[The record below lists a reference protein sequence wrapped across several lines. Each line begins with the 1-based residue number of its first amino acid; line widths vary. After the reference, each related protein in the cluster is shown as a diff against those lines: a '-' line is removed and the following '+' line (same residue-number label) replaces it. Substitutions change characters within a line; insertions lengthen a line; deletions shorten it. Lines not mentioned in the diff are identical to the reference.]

1 MEFGLM
7 DRVLMLRVQA
17 QGCGAEVL
25 LNDIPVGRTA
35 PQGGTLCLPVHEY
48 LLAGSN
54 EICMVID
61 PPSATSARLTTSP
74 RVADGV
80 VGASLRLLLPR
91 LGQLGSDMHARTLV
105 ELDWAAADGEVYKV
119 PHLVS
124 VVASLPIKFPRWR
137 WLEAPAI
144 DSSQAIKPVAAAY
157 LQDIAVG
164 LACGDVDIFIA
175 ASRLR
180 LEEIA
185 LAYQQPVADV
195 TGRLRSRLQ
204 LLHATK
210 AMKMLIPEESDLVLR
225 PCANGRLL
233 ECLSPGGQPVLRTA
247 GSADGS
253 STAWPVRIAV
263 VNGQCHILR

>member
-1 MEFGLM
+1 M
-7 DRVLMLRVQA
+7 DRVLMLRMQA
-17 QGCGAEVL
+17 HGCGAEVL
-25 LNDIPVGRTA
+25 LNDIPVGRISA
-35 PQGGTLCLPVHEY
+35 AGGTLCLPVHEY

-61 PPSATSARLTTSP
+61 PPPATSARLATVP
-74 RVADGV
+74 KVADGV

-91 LGQLGSDMHARTLV
+91 VGQLGSEMHARTLV
-105 ELDWAAADGEVYKV
+105 ELDWAAADGEAYRV

-124 VVASLPIKFPRWR
+124 VEASLPIKFPRWR

-144 DSSQAIKPVAAAY
+144 DSSDTIKPVAAAY

-164 LACGDVDIFIA
+164 LARGDVDIFVA

-185 LAYQQPVADV
+185 LAYQQPITNV
-195 TGRLRSRLQ
+195 TSKLRSRLQ

-210 AMKMLIPEESDLVLR
+210 ALKMLIPEEVDLVLR

-233 ECLSPGGQPVLRTA
+233 ECLSTSGDPTLRTA
-247 GSADGS
+247 GGADGS